1 MRVQAAA
8 ATVHDAPFATHIGPG
23 ITTTVSVSASV
34 GNCSA
39 WGEDERLAQVVRSL
53 ARRADLEPYVF
64 DGWLA
69 ASARAHRELWAEA
82 PSIDPVRF
90 AAVQN
95 AKLVL
100 RSAYVALSLDAS
112 LPAPGSSA
120 VRALGD
126 TLARMQ

>member
-1 MRVQAAA
+1 M
-8 ATVHDAPFATHIGPG
+8 
-23 ITTTVSVSASV
+23 
-34 GNCSA
+34 
-39 WGEDERLAQVVRSL
+39 RSL
-53 ARRADLEPYVF
+53 ARRADFEPDVF
-64 DGWLA
+64 EGWLA
-69 ASARAHRELWAEA
+69 ASARAHRELSAEA

-120 VRALGD
+120 VCALGD